1 MHGNQLRNFSFSYHN
16 TSFKIHIKY
25 YTDIAVS
32 FLLHSIK
39 SLIFSEYDC
48 SHARKLLWQE
58 CSLPLPWA
66 GHLTSAK
73 MIFVPSYSLFALKND
88 KIWSV
93 NISGGENL
101 MKILALHINRKK
113 EKLIYTGSSYCIF
126 SEPWIQERSHDERK
140 HFMYKR
146 YLCRHISADNA
157 MLLLGS
163 CPKWI

>member
-58 CSLPLPWA
+58 CSLPLPRA

-93 NISGGENL
+93 NISGGGKPNENFSIAHQQKEREVDL
-101 MKILALHINRKK
+101 HWILILHFLR
-113 EKLIYTGSSYCIF
+113 
-126 SEPWIQERSHDERK
+126 
-140 HFMYKR
+140 
-146 YLCRHISADNA
+146 A
-157 MLLLGS
+157 MNPGKV
-163 CPKWI
+163 P